1 MIFKKHTE
9 PKPHKENNRGDMEK
23 HTCTLIVW
31 AEVWEYQVP
40 KSSLVRLCYKKNANI
55 EIKQNKVKNS
65 MKTS

>member
-55 EIKQNKVKNS
+55 EIK
-65 MKTS
+65 

>member
-9 PKPHKENNRGDMEK
+9 PKLHKEINRGDMET

-40 KSSLVRLCYKKNANI
+40 KSSLVRLCYKK
-55 EIKQNKVKNS
+55 KCKYRNKTEQSQK
-65 MKTS
+65 